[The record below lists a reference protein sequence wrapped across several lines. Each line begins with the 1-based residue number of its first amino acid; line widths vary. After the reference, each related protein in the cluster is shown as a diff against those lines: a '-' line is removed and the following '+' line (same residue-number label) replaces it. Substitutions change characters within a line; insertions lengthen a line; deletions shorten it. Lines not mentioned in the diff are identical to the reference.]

1 MGYGFSL
8 DDVLLIP
15 SYSDLG
21 SRSEVSLRTRFSR
34 RIWLNIPLV
43 SAAMDSV
50 TESRMAIAMARMGG
64 VGVIHR
70 FMPIERQVDEVRRV
84 KEQPVGLSTQ
94 EALGMDGKLV
104 VAAAVGVRGNYL
116 ERAEKL
122 YRSGVDAIVIDVAH
136 AHAKLVFEAVK
147 NIRRIVGDSIDIVVG
162 NIATGE
168 AARDL
173 IDLEVD
179 GVKVGIGPGHACT
192 TRIVAG
198 VGVPQLTAIMSV
210 YSVAKPHNVPV
221 IADGGMGSSGD
232 IVKALAAGASSTMLG
247 YLLAGSDEAPGKAV
261 MIDGRKY
268 KLYRGMA
275 SNSSYLQ
282 RVSIDNQDPD
292 DLASYA
298 AEGIEMLIP
307 YKGSVAEVVSNI
319 VSGLRSGF
327 AYVGARNI
335 EELWEKAR
343 FIILAPGAHK
353 ESYHRDH
360 GLRLG

>member
-1 MGYGFSL
+1 MGYGLSL
-8 DDVLLIP
+8 DDVLLVP
-15 SYSDLG
+15 SYSDLN

-34 RIWLNIPLV
+34 RIWINIPLV

-64 VGVIHR
+64 IGVIHR
-70 FMPIERQVDEVRRV
+70 FMPIDRQVEEVKRV
-84 KEQPVGLSTQ
+84 KEQPVGLSSN
-94 EALGMDGKLV
+94 ESLGLDGRLA
-104 VAAAVGVRGNYL
+104 VAAAVGVRGDYL
-116 ERAEKL
+116 ERAERL

-136 AHAKLVFEAVK
+136 AHSKPVFEAVR
-147 NIRRIVGDSIDIVVG
+147 NIKKVISDSVDIVVG

-173 IDLEVD
+173 IELDVD
-179 GVKVGIGPGHACT
+179 GIKVGIGPGHVCI

-198 VGVPQLTAIMSV
+198 VGVPQLTAIMNV
-210 YSVAKPHNVPV
+210 YSVAKPYGVPI
-221 IADGGMGSSGD
+221 IADGGMRSSGD
-232 IVKALAAGASSTMLG
+232 IVKALAAGASSAMIG
-247 YLLAGSDEAPGKAV
+247 YLLAGTEEAPGKPV

-282 RVSIDNQDPD
+282 RVSIDNQDPE
-292 DLASYA
+292 DLSSYA
-298 AEGIEMLIP
+298 AEGIEMLVP
-307 YKGSVAEVVSNI
+307 YRGVVAEVVSNI

-327 AYVGARNI
+327 SYVGARNI
-335 EELWEKAR
+335 EELWERAR
-343 FIILAPGAHK
+343 FVILAPGAHR

-360 GLRLG
+360 GVRLG